1 MKKVVLIMLLMLML
15 SCKFNNDADVSIDGS
30 STVGPITNAV
40 VEEFALENKG
50 VDIAVGVSGTGGGFK
65 KFVAGEIDIAN
76 ASRPI
81 KDSERKKAEEN
92 GIEFLELNVAIDG
105 ITVVLN
111 SKNDWISQ
119 MTDEEL
125 KKLWEH
131 DSKIKKW
138 NDINPNYPNIDIK
151 LYGPDQDSGTYD
163 YFIEEILGHDNK
175 IRADYSPASDDNQ
188 LVHGVEGD
196 RGAIGYFGYAY
207 YLAQKDKLKAM
218 DINGVSPTDENIME
232 GKYKPLSRPLYI
244 YVNKKSLIEKPLVK
258 SFVLF
263 YFQKANQLVK
273 EEGYVPLKN
282 YEEIEKLINSIK

>member
-15 SCKFNNDADVSIDGS
+15 SCKFNNDSDVSIDGS

-138 NDINPNYPNIDIK
+138 SDINPNYPNIDIK

>member
-1 MKKVVLIMLLMLML
+1 MKKVVLIILLMLML

>member
-15 SCKFNNDADVSIDGS
+15 SCKFNNDSDVSIDGS

-76 ASRPI
+76 ASRHI

-244 YVNKKSLIEKPLVK
+244 YVNKKSLTEKPLVK

>member
-1 MKKVVLIMLLMLML
+1 MKKVVLIILLMLML
-15 SCKFNNDADVSIDGS
+15 SCKFNNDSDVSIDGS

-138 NDINPNYPNIDIK
+138 SDINPNYPNIDIK

-163 YFIEEILGHDNK
+163 YFIEAILGHDNK

-258 SFVLF
+258 LFVLF

>member
-15 SCKFNNDADVSIDGS
+15 SCKFNNDSDVSIDGS

-273 EEGYVPLKN
+273 EEGYVPLNN

>member
-15 SCKFNNDADVSIDGS
+15 SCKFNNDSDVSIDGS

-163 YFIEEILGHDNK
+163 YFLEEILGHDNK

>member
-15 SCKFNNDADVSIDGS
+15 SCKFNNDSDVSIDGS

-273 EEGYVPLKN
+273 EEGYVQLKN

>member
-15 SCKFNNDADVSIDGS
+15 SCKFNNDSDLSIDGS

>member
-15 SCKFNNDADVSIDGS
+15 SCKFNNDSDVSIDGS

>member
-1 MKKVVLIMLLMLML
+1 MKKVVLIILLMLML
-15 SCKFNNDADVSIDGS
+15 SCKFNNDSDVSIDGS

>member
-15 SCKFNNDADVSIDGS
+15 SCKFNNDSDVSIDGS

-244 YVNKKSLIEKPLVK
+244 YVNKKSLTEKPLVK

>member
-15 SCKFNNDADVSIDGS
+15 SCKFNNDSDVSIDGS

-282 YEEIEKLINSIK
+282 NEEIEKLINSIK

>member
-15 SCKFNNDADVSIDGS
+15 SCKFNNDSDVSIDGS

-207 YLAQKDKLKAM
+207 YLA
-218 DINGVSPTDENIME
+218 
-232 GKYKPLSRPLYI
+232 
-244 YVNKKSLIEKPLVK
+244 
-258 SFVLF
+258 
-263 YFQKANQLVK
+263 
-273 EEGYVPLKN
+273 
-282 YEEIEKLINSIK
+282 

>member
-1 MKKVVLIMLLMLML
+1 MKKVVLIILLMLML

-138 NDINPNYPNIDIK
+138 SDINPNYPNIDIK

-163 YFIEEILGHDNK
+163 YFIEAILGHDNK

-258 SFVLF
+258 LFVLF